1 VPGSGTVLPG
11 ASSAS
16 AVVPDTIEALLS
28 AAHPR
33 SAAQDLAAAVAAQPG
48 DDLSAPARRLA
59 MANRAQRDGEAGL
72 G

>member
-1 VPGSGTVLPG
+1 
-11 ASSAS
+11 
-16 AVVPDTIEALLS
+16 VPDTIEALLS

-48 DDLSAPARRLA
+48 DDLMAPARRLA
-59 MANRAQRDGEAGL
+59 MAQPVELAGEAGL